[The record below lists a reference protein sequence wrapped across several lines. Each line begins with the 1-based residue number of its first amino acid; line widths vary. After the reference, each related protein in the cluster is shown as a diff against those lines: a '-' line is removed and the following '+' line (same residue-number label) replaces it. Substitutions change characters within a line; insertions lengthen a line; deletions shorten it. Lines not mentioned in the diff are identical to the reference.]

1 MELQIYL
8 QDFLLLA
15 LAHFLALIS
24 PGVDFFIIINSTLK
38 NGKRFGIMTA
48 FGISIANLAYILLA
62 LFGITII
69 KENIYIFNSLK
80 ILGSLYLFYISYHLI
95 QSKKRNLFNKHIKYE
110 NGNKLFN
117 SFIKGFISA
126 ILNPKN
132 FIFYFT
138 MFSITIEKSTPF
150 SIQIIYAL
158 WMFFA
163 VLIWDIF
170 IVYVIS
176 LEKIKEVF
184 NRYINLIEK
193 ISALFLTF
201 IACMIIYKL

>member
-48 FGISIANLAYILLA
+48 FGISIANLTYILLA

-80 ILGSLYLFYISYHLI
+80 FLGSLYLFYISYHLI
-95 QSKKRNLFNKHIKYE
+95 QSKKE
-110 NGNKLFN
+110 
-117 SFIKGFISA
+117 
-126 ILNPKN
+126 
-132 FIFYFT
+132 
-138 MFSITIEKSTPF
+138 
-150 SIQIIYAL
+150 IY
-158 WMFFA
+158 
-163 VLIWDIF
+163 LINI
-170 IVYVIS
+170 
-176 LEKIKEVF
+176 
-184 NRYINLIEK
+184 
-193 ISALFLTF
+193 
-201 IACMIIYKL
+201 

>member
-170 IVYVIS
+170 IVYVIR
-176 LEKIKEVF
+176 LEKIKKVF

>member
-1 MELQIYL
+1 MELELYL

-15 LAHFLALIS
+15 FAHFLALIS
-24 PGVDFFIIINSTLK
+24 PGVDFFIIINSSLK
-38 NGKRFGIMTA
+38 YGKKFGIITA
-48 FGISIANLAYILLA
+48 FGIAIANLIYILLA
-62 LFGITII
+62 LYGITII
-69 KENIYIFNSLK
+69 KENIYIFNTLK

-95 QSKKRNLFNKHIKYE
+95 QSKKRNLFSKQIKHSNDNKSLE
-110 NGNKLFN
+110 C
-117 SFIKGFISA
+117 FIKGFISA

-138 MFSITIEKSTPF
+138 MFSITIEKTTPF

-170 IVYVIS
+170 IVYLIS
-176 LEKIKEVF
+176 LKKIKNVF
-184 NRYINLIEK
+184 NNYINIIEK
-193 ISALFLTF
+193 VSALFLSF
-201 IACMIIYKL
+201 VAFSIIFKL

>member
-1 MELQIYL
+1 MELELYL

-15 LAHFLALIS
+15 FAHFLALIS
-24 PGVDFFIIINSTLK
+24 PGIDFFIIINSSLK
-38 NGKRFGIMTA
+38 YGKKFGISTA
-48 FGISIANLAYILLA
+48 FGIAIANLIYILLA

-95 QSKKRNLFNKHIKYE
+95 QSKERNLFNKQTNYSAH
-110 NGNKLFN
+110 NKLFD

-138 MFSITIEKSTPF
+138 MFSITIEKATPF

-170 IVYVIS
+170 IVYLIS
-176 LEKIKEVF
+176 LESIKKVF
-184 NRYINLIEK
+184 NNYINIIEK
-193 ISALFLTF
+193 ISALFLSF
-201 IACMIIYKL
+201 VAFSIIFKL

>member
-15 LAHFLALIS
+15 VAHFLALIS
-24 PGVDFFIIINSTLK
+24 PGVDFFIIVNSTLRD
-38 NGKRFGIMTA
+38 GKRFGVITV
-48 FGISIANLAYILLA
+48 FGISIANLVYIFLA
-62 LFGITII
+62 LFGITVI

-80 ILGSLYLFYISYHLI
+80 ILGSLYLFFISYYLI
-95 QSKKRNLFNKHIKYE
+95 QSKKRDLFNKHIKYE
-110 NGNKLFN
+110 NGNKSFD

-170 IVYVIS
+170 IIYIIS
-176 LEKIKEVF
+176 LEKIKKVF
-184 NRYINLIEK
+184 NNYINLIEK
-193 ISALFLTF
+193 ISALFLSF
-201 IACMIIYKL
+201 VACMIIYKL

>member
-1 MELQIYL
+1 MELELYL

-15 LAHFLALIS
+15 FAHFLALIS
-24 PGVDFFIIINSTLK
+24 PGVDFFIIINSSLK
-38 NGKRFGIMTA
+38 YGKKFGIITA
-48 FGISIANLAYILLA
+48 FGIAIANLIYILLA

-95 QSKKRNLFNKHIKYE
+95 QSKKRNLFNKQIKYSKD
-110 NGNKLFN
+110 NKLFD

-138 MFSITIEKSTPF
+138 MFSITIEKATPF

-170 IVYVIS
+170 IVYLIS
-176 LEKIKEVF
+176 LENIKNVF
-184 NRYINLIEK
+184 NNYINIIEK
-193 ISALFLTF
+193 VSALFLSF
-201 IACMIIYKL
+201 VALSIIFKL

>member
-15 LAHFLALIS
+15 FAHFLALIS

-38 NGKRFGIMTA
+38 NGKIFGIMTA

-80 ILGSLYLFYISYHLI
+80 VLGSLYLFFISYYLI
-95 QSKKRNLFNKHIKYE
+95 QSKKRDLFNKHIKYE

-170 IVYVIS
+170 IVYVIN
-176 LEKIKEVF
+176 LEKIKKVF
-184 NRYINLIEK
+184 NSYINLIEK
-193 ISALFLTF
+193 ISALFLSF
-201 IACMIIYKL
+201 VACMIIYKL